1 MLWNILFFCEKL
13 LHLVE
18 YVNIN
23 NNKSSLQWSW
33 LLNNEHTN
41 AMKNVVCSS
50 DHDLFYGLFR
60 SGKRDTWP
68 LKSLGSTPNDYT
80 EVKLN
85 IFIVSYYWISWI
97 IENYF
102 WIPTAQRSCKYSCFL
117 HALDIFFS
125 FSQALN
131 ISQHPWLYD
140 TITTKNYLLSVQWC
154 IYFFIYTCS

>member
-117 HALDIFFS
+117 HALDIFF
-125 FSQALN
+125 FLTGTK
-131 ISQHPWLYD
+131 YF
-140 TITTKNYLLSVQWC
+140 TTPMAVWYNYYKKLLIKCSMVYLLF
-154 IYFFIYTCS
+154 YLHL